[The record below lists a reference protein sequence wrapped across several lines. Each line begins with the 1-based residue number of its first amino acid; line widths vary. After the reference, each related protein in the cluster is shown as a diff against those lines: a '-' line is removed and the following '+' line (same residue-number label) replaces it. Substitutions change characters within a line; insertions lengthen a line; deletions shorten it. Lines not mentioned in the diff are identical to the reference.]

1 MATTTNITTGGA
13 ERVAQAA
20 DLYQQAFRDD
30 PVIAYI
36 TGLDT
41 QQRYAYLYEYF
52 TRLNT
57 AAALNAATFEEAD
70 DWASASVYLPPGK
83 RIDNPWTLIPAGFF
97 QVLWKLGIA
106 GCNRMLREFEPAVTA
121 MRRWELGDSTHFY
134 YLFLIATRDDARG
147 RGLSS
152 ALIRKLQQRAQQEDA
167 PVWLE
172 ATSVGSARLYAKL
185 GFKSV
190 GKVILGEGV
199 AAPDGS
205 REQGGSGVPVDCMV
219 WRPGKEELSKWW
231 RGRAC
236 RRVLLYTSRV
246 SMTNCY
252 LEGDRCL
259 RHGPVWYTA
268 RAALPVRLRWW
279 PNDEEQL
286 QDIRGVWTDCL
297 QYAIDAW
304 TLLYSSSMA
313 HLRVI
318 CSSRR
323 RARRQ
328 ARLFTPCHVASLRP
342 HRGASIPVSYQAAA
356 SHDSLWR
363 PLDNTQPRDSAQ
375 SFEGATMRPRLLRPW
390 TSTCMSGTL
399 ADFFAAQAAQHN
411 SSLLVSVLLLTRRRT
426 QRRRA
431 NGERVGVCLYRLHV
445 WRHVWSILRPF
456 MRPRLRLS
464 VLPWGVRR
472 NSSPTIAPTSMRKQ
486 PLSLPC
492 KNDIQWLVNRQS
504 IHGLDLRR
512 SHSKLRSCS
521 CAQNHTCIRK
531 YRHAYQAALY
541 FLY

>member
-1 MATTTNITTGGA
+1 MQLTLIIVDRQEMATTNITTGGA

-20 DLYQQAFRDD
+20 DLYQYTFRDD

-41 QQRYAYLYEYF
+41 QQRHAYLYEYF

-152 ALIRKLQQRAQQEDA
+152 ALIRKLQHRAQQEDA

-219 WRPGKEELSKWW
+219 WRPGKEELSK
-231 RGRAC
+231 
-236 RRVLLYTSRV
+236 
-246 SMTNCY
+246 
-252 LEGDRCL
+252 
-259 RHGPVWYTA
+259 
-268 RAALPVRLRWW
+268 
-279 PNDEEQL
+279 
-286 QDIRGVWTDCL
+286 
-297 QYAIDAW
+297 
-304 TLLYSSSMA
+304 
-313 HLRVI
+313 
-318 CSSRR
+318 
-323 RARRQ
+323 
-328 ARLFTPCHVASLRP
+328 
-342 HRGASIPVSYQAAA
+342 
-356 SHDSLWR
+356 
-363 PLDNTQPRDSAQ
+363 
-375 SFEGATMRPRLLRPW
+375 
-390 TSTCMSGTL
+390 
-399 ADFFAAQAAQHN
+399 
-411 SSLLVSVLLLTRRRT
+411 
-426 QRRRA
+426 
-431 NGERVGVCLYRLHV
+431 
-445 WRHVWSILRPF
+445 
-456 MRPRLRLS
+456 
-464 VLPWGVRR
+464 
-472 NSSPTIAPTSMRKQ
+472 
-486 PLSLPC
+486 
-492 KNDIQWLVNRQS
+492 
-504 IHGLDLRR
+504 
-512 SHSKLRSCS
+512 
-521 CAQNHTCIRK
+521 
-531 YRHAYQAALY
+531 
-541 FLY
+541 